1 MIVITIVLFI
11 AFAIFLPL
19 FFVTKNAIFETI
31 TITVGIALYHFVMRL
46 AVGVTVNLIMQNK
59 ANYKSVWFKQKG
71 FENKLYKF
79 LNVRKWKKFLPTFD
93 PKTFDANNKTIK
105 EIVEATCQAEIVH
118 EIIIAFSFLPI
129 FLIPF
134 LGGKVAIIIT
144 SILSATFDGLFVI
157 LQRYN
162 RPKLVKV
169 MERFKTLKNGE
180 SKN

>member
-59 ANYKSVWFKQKG
+59 ANYKNVWFKQKG

-105 EIVEATCQAEIVH
+105 EIVEA
-118 EIIIAFSFLPI
+118 
-129 FLIPF
+129 
-134 LGGKVAIIIT
+134 
-144 SILSATFDGLFVI
+144 
-157 LQRYN
+157 
-162 RPKLVKV
+162 
-169 MERFKTLKNGE
+169 RFRAL
-180 SKN
+180 